1 MGVFA
6 FKLSNAASK
15 STRAKV
21 LKLAEKTSNLRALAV
36 NPPADWSVNCR
47 VLDPALASMTRCW
60 RHVGLDQAD
69 SRQADAEGRA
79 LAVMQGGSDAYIG
92 TPAEGRND

>member
-6 FKLSNAASK
+6 FKLSNAASN

-36 NPPADWSVNCR
+36 SPPADWSVNCR
-47 VLDPALASMTRCW
+47 GSLTR
-60 RHVGLDQAD
+60 H
-69 SRQADAEGRA
+69 
-79 LAVMQGGSDAYIG
+79 
-92 TPAEGRND
+92 

>member
-15 STRAKV
+15 STRAKL

-47 VLDPALASMTRCW
+47 VLDPGTSVNDD
-60 RHVGLDQAD
+60 VGLDQAD